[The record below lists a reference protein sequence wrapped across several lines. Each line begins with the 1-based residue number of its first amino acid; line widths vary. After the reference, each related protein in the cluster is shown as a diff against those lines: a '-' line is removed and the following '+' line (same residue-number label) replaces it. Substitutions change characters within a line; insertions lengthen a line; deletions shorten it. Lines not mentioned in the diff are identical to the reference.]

1 MKFGLAEEASKQ
13 LVLTDDEKQ
22 VVEKLRKVWSGILK
36 QPISGLRKYTARI
49 KIVRWNLM
57 KK

>member
-36 QPISGLRKYTARI
+36 QPISGLRK
-49 KIVRWNLM
+49 
-57 KK
+57 